1 MNFEVKGK
9 VIRNPEVSSGVSKNG
24 QPWTTAVVVIEY
36 EDGQFATQLALE
48 NRKDANEFAKLRIG
62 QTGVFRF
69 GIRSRE
75 WNGKWFTSA
84 VCFGWTME
92 QPMNSVSASPA
103 DPRTTATTLSD
114 KDNLPF

>member
-36 EDGQFATQLALE
+36 EDNQFTTPLALE

-84 VCFGWTME
+84 VCFGWTMDRAE
-92 QPMNSVSASPA
+92 SEAPQQTAPSAS
-103 DPRTTATTLSD
+103 ATPPTD
-114 KDNLPF
+114 KDGLPF